1 MFTLYTTPL
10 SANGRKV
17 LAVCRHLGLEPE
29 TRLVNVYK
37 GEGRTPEYLAVN
49 PQGKIPVLVDC
60 DLTLSES
67 NAILEYVSEA
77 YAECRLWSREPKHRA
92 DISRWLF
99 WESSQ
104 WQPVLAGI
112 LSSFVAREL
121 GLPGARVEVS
131 VDWEE
136 PAFQSAAA
144 FLDAHLRGREFIV
157 GDELTLADF
166 SVAAMLM
173 YVRHAEFPLDVFPS
187 IDAWHA
193 RVEQVDAWKAT
204 AVAPW
209 RY

>member
-29 TRLVNVYK
+29 TKLVNVYK
-37 GEGRTPEYLAVN
+37 GEGRTPEYLALN
-49 PQGKIPVLVDC
+49 PQGKIPVLVDGE
-60 DLTLSES
+60 LRLSES

-77 YAECRLWSREPKHRA
+77 YAGHRLWSREPTRRA

-104 WQPVLAGI
+104 WQPLLAAI

-121 GLPGARVEVS
+121 GLPGARVEVA
-131 VDWEE
+131 VDWGNPE
-136 PAFQSAAA
+136 FQSVAA
-144 FLDAHLRGREFIV
+144 FLDAHLSGRHFIV

-173 YVRHAEFPLDVFPS
+173 YVRHAE
-187 IDAWHA
+187 
-193 RVEQVDAWKAT
+193 
-204 AVAPW
+204 
-209 RY
+209 